1 MRIEVS
7 FTINPLARYVCRVKG
22 YEATFVTAKRSRGT
36 FAGVK
41 GQVATFLS
49 LDACVKGSSS
59 RQKLQNSKGYTESP
73 EFSPALGLII
83 FGKTSVATNL
93 R

>member
-1 MRIEVS
+1 MFAGSKVTRQ
-7 FTINPLARYVCRVKG
+7 
-22 YEATFVTAKRSRGT
+22 TFVTAKRSRGT

-49 LDACVKGSSS
+49 LDACVNEGFPNAHLTLRLLLLAGTSFSEFGVTV
-59 RQKLQNSKGYTESP
+59 SK
-73 EFSPALGLII
+73 
-83 FGKTSVATNL
+83 